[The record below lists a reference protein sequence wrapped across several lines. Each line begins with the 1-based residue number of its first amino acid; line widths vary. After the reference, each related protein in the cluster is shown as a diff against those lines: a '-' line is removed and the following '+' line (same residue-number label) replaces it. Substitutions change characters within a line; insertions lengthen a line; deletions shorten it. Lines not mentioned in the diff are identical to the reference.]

1 MVKYP
6 RLATLLNT
14 DAYPY
19 IGFIHPEKFCRF
31 AASAVLGVK
40 NLGSNDHVG
49 PCPVDSRGRADLQ
62 YMRSKVV
69 IVGEQSHDLDTHLS
83 VVGPV
88 PGFIMQANFVEAL
101 LDNRYFK
108 PVPWLDYV
116 MGVVM
121 FATVTLITI
130 TLHDTPWI
138 ALALITLSIMAAV
151 SLLLVLI
158 LFGGLYVNPVG
169 VGILAV
175 LFNGSHVMVS
185 WVLRRSGGLA

>member
-1 MVKYP
+1 
-6 RLATLLNT
+6 
-14 DAYPY
+14 
-19 IGFIHPEKFCRF
+19 
-31 AASAVLGVK
+31 
-40 NLGSNDHVG
+40 
-49 PCPVDSRGRADLQ
+49 
-62 YMRSKVV
+62 
-69 IVGEQSHDLDTHLS
+69 
-83 VVGPV
+83 
-88 PGFIMQANFVEAL
+88 
-101 LDNRYFK
+101 
-108 PVPWLDYV
+108 
-116 MGVVM
+116 M